1 MAANDYTRTVNITPL
16 GTTYA
21 WDTPPSWITITR
33 VGSSND
39 WTITVSANGGSARSA
54 TLTVRHDNGSTT
66 DTISV
71 SQAGGGAGV
80 PTATPVPNPTATP
93 VPNPTATPVPNPT
106 ATPNPTPTSGAGAGV
121 PTPTPVPDPTATPVP
136 NPTATAVPPSSGGGA
151 GVPTATP
158 VPNPTATAFVF
169 TGGGG
174 GGGGGCHI
182 AGEMITMANGETKAI
197 ENIQVGDQLL
207 SFDIHGY
214 SYDHE
219 LYQNWSSHIDNF
231 SGEFTSVQ
239 VNQVIVDTYT
249 SYYNFNDG
257 ALKVTYEHPILIKDI
272 NGMVSWKIARDASVG
287 ESMLNE
293 NNQWVS
299 INTKSYVET
308 GTPFST
314 WTLDVENEDVYFANG
329 ILVHNYEDELG
340 KDSGDDEIGRIQ
352 Y

>member
-66 DTISV
+66 DTITV
-71 SQAGGGAGV
+71 SQAGTSSGGGAGPTATPV
-80 PTATPVPNPTATP
+80 PDPTATPNPTPTSAAGAGPTPVPNSGAGAGPTPTPTRIVINSGVGAGPTATPVPNPTATGF
-93 VPNPTATPVPNPT
+93 V
-106 ATPNPTPTSGAGAGV
+106 
-121 PTPTPVPDPTATPVP
+121 
-136 NPTATAVPPSSGGGA
+136 SGGG
-151 GVPTATP
+151 P
-158 VPNPTATAFVF
+158 
-169 TGGGG
+169 
-174 GGGGGCHI
+174 GGGGCHV
-182 AGEMITMANGETKAI
+182 AGEMITMANGEIKAI

-214 SYDHE
+214 NYDHE

-239 VNQVIVDTYT
+239 VNHVIVDTYT
-249 SYYNFNDG
+249 SYYNFNEG

-329 ILVHNYEDELG
+329 ILVHNYENELV
-340 KDSGDDEIGRIQ
+340 KNPGDNFGENTGDNIIR
-352 Y
+352 

>member
-54 TLTVRHDNGSTT
+54 TLTVIHDNGSTT
-66 DTISV
+66 DTITV
-71 SQAGGGAGV
+71 SQAGTSSGVGAG
-80 PTATPVPNPTATP
+80 PTA
-93 VPNPTATPVPNPT
+93 
-106 ATPNPTPTSGAGAGV
+106 
-121 PTPTPVPDPTATPVP
+121 TPVPDPTATLVPTATPTSTALANNNPTRDNDLFTGPTPTPAP
-136 NPTATAVPPSSGGGA
+136 NPTATPFASGGN
-151 GVPTATP
+151 T
-158 VPNPTATAFVF
+158 
-169 TGGGG
+169 
-174 GGGGGCHI
+174 GCHV

-214 SYDHE
+214 NYDYE

-249 SYYNFNDG
+249 SYYNFNEG
-257 ALKVTYEHPILIKDI
+257 ALKITYEHPILIKDI

-293 NNQWVS
+293 SNQWVS

-329 ILVHNYEDELG
+329 ILVHNVENDLV
-340 KDSGDDEIGRIQ
+340 KNPDDDGDNDLR
-352 Y
+352 